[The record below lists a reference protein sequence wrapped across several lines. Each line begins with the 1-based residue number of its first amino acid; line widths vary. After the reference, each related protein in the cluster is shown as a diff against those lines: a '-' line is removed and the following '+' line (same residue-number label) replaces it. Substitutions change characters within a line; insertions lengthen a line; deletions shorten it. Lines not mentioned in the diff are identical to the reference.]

1 MLKEIL
7 KEELQKYGVDWSLE
21 EFQKQ
26 IELAIM
32 NNHKEYIISK
42 ITKNGLKIF
51 HNKIKNILDKIE
63 IDNKINIPESY
74 LDNIIDDFIL
84 NDDDL
89 IITHDNIEFTYGYI
103 GNKKYILKVIDNKDN
118 TYNFSVYSVE

>member
-26 IELAIM
+26 IEFAIM

-42 ITKNGLKIF
+42 ITENVFYFIMKNF
-51 HNKIKNILDKIE
+51 
-63 IDNKINIPESY
+63 
-74 LDNIIDDFIL
+74 
-84 NDDDL
+84 
-89 IITHDNIEFTYGYI
+89 
-103 GNKKYILKVIDNKDN
+103 
-118 TYNFSVYSVE
+118 

>member
-26 IELAIM
+26 IEFAIM

-42 ITKNGLKIF
+42 ITENGLKIF
-51 HNKIKNILDKIE
+51 HNKIEDILGKIE
-63 IDNKINIPESY
+63 VDNKTNIPESY
-74 LDNIIDDFIL
+74 LDNMINNFIL
-84 NDDDL
+84 NDIYERFDGRF
-89 IITHDNIEFTYGYI
+89 NVCGR
-103 GNKKYILKVIDNKDN
+103 
-118 TYNFSVYSVE
+118 S

>member
-26 IELAIM
+26 IEFAIM

-42 ITKNGLKIF
+42 ITENGLKIF
-51 HNKIKNILDKIE
+51 IFEEERFYQTRLELDEFLRLCIQNIFL
-63 IDNKINIPESY
+63 
-74 LDNIIDDFIL
+74 
-84 NDDDL
+84 
-89 IITHDNIEFTYGYI
+89 
-103 GNKKYILKVIDNKDN
+103 
-118 TYNFSVYSVE
+118 

>member
-32 NNHKEYIISK
+32 NDHKEYIISK

-51 HNKIKNILDKIE
+51 HNKK
-63 IDNKINIPESY
+63 
-74 LDNIIDDFIL
+74 FA
-84 NDDDL
+84 
-89 IITHDNIEFTYGYI
+89 T
-103 GNKKYILKVIDNKDN
+103 NKKIAPRKNKFSSLVCEICRTI
-118 TYNFSVYSVE
+118 TY

>member
-26 IELAIM
+26 IEFAIM

-42 ITKNGLKIF
+42 ITENGLKIF

-89 IITHDNIEFTYGYI
+89 IITHDNVECTYGYI